1 MSANR
6 IAQSLTWLG
15 GGEWREL
22 GERHERS
29 THVIAGVVVLLGAAL
44 AWLVSTLA
52 ITEATHAPMALIVPL
67 TFAFGLLIGA
77 IARAIA
83 SGPTRGW
90 SGVVGR
96 AAVGSPS
103 VPSSVNSPPSSSSP
117 ARSTGFSTS
126 APHAALDATPAVAQ
140 ASAELDR
147 TRQARTALDA
157 AVDQSRPSA

>member
-29 THVIAGVVVLLGAAL
+29 THVIAGVVVLLAAAL
-44 AWLVSTLA
+44 TWLVSTLA
-52 ITEATHAPMALIVPL
+52 IAEATHAPRALIVPL

-83 SGPTRGW
+83 SGPTLGR
-90 SGVVGR
+90 SGVAGR
-96 AAVGSPS
+96 AA
-103 VPSSVNSPPSSSSP
+103 
-117 ARSTGFSTS
+117 
-126 APHAALDATPAVAQ
+126 LAVA
-140 ASAELDR
+140 
-147 TRQARTALDA
+147 
-157 AVDQSRPSA
+157 VGPGG